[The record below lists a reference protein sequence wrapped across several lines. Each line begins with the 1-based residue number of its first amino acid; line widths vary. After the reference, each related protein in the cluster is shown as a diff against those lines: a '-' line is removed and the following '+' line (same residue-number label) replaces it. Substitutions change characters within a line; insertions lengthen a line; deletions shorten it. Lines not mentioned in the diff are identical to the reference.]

1 MPEEIGGESR
11 VRQRSGEIA
20 SPAPSGGARWLPA
33 LLAYLRS
40 LIDIARW
47 SLAAGVLLMTVTSLT
62 EGLGVA
68 LLFPILQVAG
78 FQVAGQGHVGHYTAE
93 VERLL
98 ARSGIPESLWLA
110 LLLGLFVLLFALR
123 SLFSRVQSVL
133 TFGIVVKYELALSRS
148 LFEAVARADWM
159 FLAPRRSSEFAHAL
173 TGELTR
179 LSVGTYML
187 IGALS
192 NAILA
197 LFYIAIALKLSA
209 QMTLLVLA
217 GGMILLLFS
226 RRWLRAAHE
235 TGSAVSESMR
245 EVYAATGERLQNLKT
260 MKAYGAQD
268 RDLAML
274 AALQRSAGA
283 QSLRNI
289 RSQAAAA
296 FWFEAGSLFGLG
308 FLIFASL
315 SLLRVAPA
323 SILLLLAVFTRL
335 MPRLAA
341 GNNQLQGFLTE
352 LPAFE
357 RIMEMRAEC
366 AAHAEP
372 AEESAQAPALRH
384 EVRLEEVCFR
394 YGPADDGSASAR
406 VLDRAS
412 LSMSRG
418 RITALAGPSGAGKS
432 TVADLVNGLLT
443 PESGRILIDGLE
455 LEPKMAPSW
464 RRQVGYVGQDT
475 PLFHDTVRANL
486 LWAQP
491 GSDEEQMRQA
501 LRNAAADF
509 VFGLPGGLD
518 AVVGDRGALLST
530 GQRQRI
536 GLARALLRT
545 PALLILDEAT
555 SGLDLENERKILD
568 VVAEL
573 KRTSAILLIAHRPSA
588 IERADLIYVLEQGR
602 IVESGGWAELCGR
615 PGARI
620 GGLFRLQDPGRY

>member
-1 MPEEIGGESR
+1 MPEEIGSDSSI
-11 VRQRSGEIA
+11 RQRSGELR
-20 SPAPSGGARWLPA
+20 SPAAARGARWQTA

-40 LIDIARW
+40 LIEIARW
-47 SLAAGVLLMTVTSLT
+47 TLAAGVLLMTVTSLT

-78 FQVAGQGHVGHYTAE
+78 FQLTNQGHVGHYTAE

-98 ARSGIPESLWLA
+98 AGSGIPASLWLA
-110 LLLGLFVLLFALR
+110 LLLGVFVLLLAMR
-123 SLFSRVQSVL
+123 SLFSRAQSVL
-133 TFGIVVKYELALSRS
+133 TFSIVVKYELALSRS
-148 LFEAVARADWM
+148 LFEAVAGADWM
-159 FLAPRRSSEFAHAL
+159 FLAPRRSAEFAHAL

-179 LSVGTYML
+179 LSTGTYLL

-197 LFYIAIALKLSA
+197 VFYIAISLKLSA

-217 GGMILLLFS
+217 GGAVLLLFS
-226 RRWLRAAHE
+226 RRSMRAAHE

-268 RDLAML
+268 RDLKTL
-274 AALQRSAGA
+274 AALQRSARA

-308 FLIFASL
+308 LVIFASL
-315 SLLRVAPA
+315 RILRVAPA

-357 RIMEMRAEC
+357 TIMEMRREC
-366 AAHAEP
+366 TAHAE
-372 AEESAQAPALRH
+372 AGEERAQAPALRH
-384 EVRLEEVCFR
+384 EMRLDGVSFR
-394 YGPADDGSASAR
+394 YGSESPQI
-406 VLDRAS
+406 LDRVS
-412 LSMSRG
+412 LTIALG
-418 RITALAGPSGAGKS
+418 RITAVAGPSGAGKS
-432 TVADLVNGLLT
+432 TLADLVNGLLA

-455 LEPKMAPSW
+455 LSPEMARSW

-475 PLFHDTVRANL
+475 ALFHDTVRANL

-491 GSDEEQMRQA
+491 DADEEHLRQA
-501 LRNAAADF
+501 LRAAAAEF
-509 VFGLPGGLD
+509 VFELPGGLD

-536 GLARALLRT
+536 GLARALLRNS
-545 PALLILDEAT
+545 ALLILDEAT

-568 VVAEL
+568 VIDQL

-602 IVESGGWAELCGR
+602 IVESGGWAELSGR
-615 PGARI
+615 SGART
-620 GGLFRLQDPGRY
+620 GGLFRLQDVRRV